1 MFILTLGKKI
11 NLVKIT
17 SQKNHV
23 LFMLKSLVKMNI
35 SFDQCERFNQVKL
48 FEKP

>member
-17 SQKNHV
+17 SQENHV
-23 LFMLKSLVKMNI
+23 LFMPKFLVKMNI
-35 SFDQCERFNQVKL
+35 SFDQCEHFNQIKL
-48 FEKP
+48 FEKS